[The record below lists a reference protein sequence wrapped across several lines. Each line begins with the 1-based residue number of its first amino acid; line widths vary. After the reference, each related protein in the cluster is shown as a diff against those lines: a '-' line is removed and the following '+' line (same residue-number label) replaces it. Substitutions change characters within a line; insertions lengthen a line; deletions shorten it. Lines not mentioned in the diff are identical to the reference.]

1 MRQSLGLSLSKIRNC
16 RQYLLNDNRSR
27 TIQSCDQVEV
37 DLRVEE
43 GLDGRSYVVGMVVI
57 FAMAVAMIMM
67 MP

>member
-1 MRQSLGLSLSKIRNC
+1 MRQSLGLSLWKIRNC
-16 RQYLLNDNRSR
+16 RQYLLRDNRSR

-43 GLDGRSYVVGMVVI
+43 GLDGRSDVVGMVVI